1 MKITVK
7 MSDTTVV
14 ICSKCHWSGAI
25 EDAHWMQE
33 TEYGYCPSCGSA
45 EFDDL
50 ESWEQAD
57 YGEEEEEWTWTGW
70 KARVA
75 VFASLVGIAVFIVV
89 PWGFGVY
96 HIVRNWIY

>member
-1 MKITVK
+1 

-33 TEYGYCPSCGSA
+33 TEYGYCPTCGSY

-50 ESWEQAD
+50 ESWERVKYD
-57 YGEEEEEWTWTGW
+57 NYDNTPISEWIWTGW
-70 KARVA
+70 KARVS
-75 VFASLVGIAVFIVV
+75 VFVLFAGTFIFLFI
-89 PWGFGVY
+89 PWGVGVY
-96 HIVRNWIY
+96 HIVKDWVI